1 MIAKPMKTLEL
12 HYPMIQFLIMADRGF
27 NIQEMLACKGVKVN
41 VPPFMNESGQFN
53 ESELLETR
61 RIASLRIHVERGMER
76 IKNYHILDIFCLCDA
91 IKFPPT
97 TSRWLAITMI
107 TNVVFMLSIR

>member
-1 MIAKPMKTLEL
+1 MAKPMKTLEL

-61 RIASLRIHVERGMER
+61 RIASLRIHVERAMER
-76 IKNYHILDIFCLCDA
+76 IKNYHILDFIPITWCKNGIIDMIFFVCA
-91 IKFPPT
+91 
-97 TSRWLAITMI
+97 
-107 TNVVFMLSIR
+107 MLSNFLPPLVDG